1 MSVWGDEIQADV
13 DSGVVAAEQ
22 GALYLQLL
30 FQVLLKLGIDIV
42 EDGFIAAQK
51 DKVTESQ
58 SCRSA
63 PES

>member
-58 SCRSA
+58 LCRSA

>member
-51 DKVTESQ
+51 DKMTESQ
-58 SCRSA
+58 SRRSA

>member
-30 FQVLLKLGIDIV
+30 LQVLLKLGIDIV
-42 EDGFIAAQK
+42 EDGFIAGQK
-51 DKVTESQ
+51 DKMTES
-58 SCRSA
+58 
-63 PES
+63 